1 MNLFSMESS
10 FPAANSVL
18 RFLESHDT
26 CRKTLWERLFAGTYD
41 KPFIVDSGRY
51 RFLHFDLDAVQSA
64 MELDDPEQLS
74 LTYTRKMMTFLLF
87 NSQPSRILLLG
98 LGGGSLA
105 KFCYRR
111 LPHTAL
117 TAVEGNPDV
126 IALRGEFQVPPDNGR
141 FRIYC
146 DDGARYVAR
155 LGLIK
160 DMILADACDRTGV
173 APALGTLEF
182 YQHAYR
188 GLSSRGVFVGNLCGD
203 TDCAA
208 HLTKIRT
215 IFADNVVTLPI
226 APDGNI
232 IVFAFKGPRPDVSGD
247 SVLAHALRLSR
258 RFRLDFAR
266 YVQRLSPH
274 FTNP

>member
-1 MNLFSMESS
+1 MNLFSIESS

-18 RFLESHDT
+18 RFLESPDT
-26 CRKTLWERLFAGTYD
+26 CPKTLWERLFAGTYD

-74 LTYTRKMMTFLLF
+74 LAYTRKMMTFLLF
-87 NSQPSRILLLG
+87 STEPSRILLLR

-105 KFCYRR
+105 KFCYKR

-117 TAVEGNPDV
+117 TAVEVNPDV
-126 IALRGEFQVPPDNGR
+126 IALRSEFQVPPDNGR

-155 LGLIK
+155 
-160 DMILADACDRTGV
+160 
-173 APALGTLEF
+173 PALGTLYF

-188 GLSSRGVFVGNLCGD
+188 RLSSRGVFVGNLCGA
-203 TDCAA
+203 TDCTS

-215 IFADNVVTLPI
+215 VFADNVVTLPV

-232 IVFAFKGPRPDVSGD
+232 IVFAFKGPRPDICGD
-247 SVLAHALRLSR
+247 SVLAHALCLTR
-258 RFRLDFAR
+258 RFGLDFAR

-274 FTNP
+274 FA

>member
-18 RFLESHDT
+18 RFLESPDT
-26 CRKTLWERLFAGTYD
+26 CPKTLWERLFAGTYD

-74 LTYTRKMMTFLLF
+74 LAYTRKMMTFLLF
-87 NSQPSRILLLG
+87 NSQPTRILLLG

-105 KFCYRR
+105 KFCYHR

-117 TAVEGNPDV
+117 TAVEVNPDV
-126 IALRGEFQVPPDNGR
+126 IALRGEFHVPPDTGR

-146 DDGARYVAR
+146 DDAARYVAR
-155 LGLIK
+155 LGLVK
-160 DMILADACDRTGV
+160 DVILADACDRTGV
-173 APALGTLEF
+173 APALGTLAF

-188 GLSSRGVFVGNLCGD
+188 RLSSHGVFVGNLCGD
-203 TDCAA
+203 TDCTT
-208 HLTKIRT
+208 HLTKIRSV
-215 IFADNVVTLPI
+215 FADNVVTLPV
-226 APDGNI
+226 APHGNI
-232 IVFAFKGPRPDVSGD
+232 IVLAFKGPRPDVCGD
-247 SVLAHALRLSR
+247 SVLAHALCLSR

-274 FTNP
+274 F